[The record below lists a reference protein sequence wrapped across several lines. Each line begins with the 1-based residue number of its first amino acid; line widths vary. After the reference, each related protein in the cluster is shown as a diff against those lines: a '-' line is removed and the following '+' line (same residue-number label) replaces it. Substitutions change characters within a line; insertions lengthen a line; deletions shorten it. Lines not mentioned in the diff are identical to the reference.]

1 MRRLNKKKFIRS
13 ISVTIGLVVFIIL
26 MLTNISFS
34 HTEVSYK
41 EMSVS
46 SGDTLWSIAKYEKY
60 NNVYFEDKDIRDI
73 VDEIKYI
80 NKLNNSNLNI
90 GDMLTIPTIIK

>member
-1 MRRLNKKKFIRS
+1 MKIINMRKFIRS
-13 ISVTIGLVVFIIL
+13 ITVTIGLIVFLIL

-34 HTEVSYK
+34 HAEVNYK
-41 EMSVS
+41 EMFVS

-60 NNVYFEDKDIRDI
+60 NNIYFEDKDIRDI

-80 NKLNNSNLNI
+80 NQLNSCNLNI
-90 GDMLTIPTIIK
+90 GDKLNIPTIIK